1 MVYTFA
7 YKGVPNKYTKMTT
20 NENEKKDIDNSIEQI
35 ENKYE
40 QEEHN
45 DNEMIQRKAEDGW
58 MSNN

>member
-1 MVYTFA
+1 MEYVHLYLEH
-7 YKGVPNKYTKMTT
+7 
-20 NENEKKDIDNSIEQI
+20 ENERKDIDNSIKEI